1 MNLTFQKSLST
12 PYKNNSQKIRA
23 MSEVWTEQNIFC
35 PNCGEKLS
43 GLENNKKVSDFLCEN
58 CLENFEQKASK
69 KKFKWKV
76 ISSEY
81 YTLIKRLKEKN
92 KPHFFFLHY
101 IDLKYSVENFFVVP
115 KYFFVSEIIEK
126 RKPLSSTARRAG
138 WTASNILFDRIPN
151 SWKIYYI
158 EDGKEISKKKVLEK
172 WQKTAFL
179 KDIKK
184 DNLKWWI
191 LDIMNCVES
200 LNKKE
205 FNLKEIYAFEKDLK
219 ILHPENKN
227 IKAKI
232 RQQLQFLRD
241 KWYLEF
247 LEKRGNY
254 RVL

>member
-1 MNLTFQKSLST
+1 MELVFDISLST
-12 PYKNNSQKIRA
+12 SYKNNSQKIRV
-23 MSEVWTEQNIFC
+23 MSEKWTLENWFC
-35 PNCGEKLS
+35 PNCGSKLS
-43 GLENNKKVSDFLCEN
+43 ELENNKKVSDFLCEN

-69 KKFKWKV
+69 HKFKWKV

-81 YTLIKRLKEKN
+81 YTLIKRLEDRS

-101 IDLKYSVENFFVVP
+101 IDIKYSVEDFFVVP
-115 KYFFVSEIIEK
+115 KYFFVTDIIEK
-126 RKPLSSTARRAG
+126 RKSLSKNAKRAG
-138 WTASNILFDRIPN
+138 WTGSNILFDKIPD
-151 SWKIYYI
+151 SWKIYYV
-158 EDGKEISKKKVLEK
+158 ENWKEIPKEKVLEK

-179 KDIKK
+179 REIKK
-184 DNLKWWI
+184 DDLKGWI
-191 LDIMNCVES
+191 LDIMNIIES

-219 ILHPENKN
+219 VLHPENNN

-232 RQQLQFLRD
+232 RQQLQFLRN

-247 LEKRGNY
+247 VERGKY

>member
-1 MNLTFQKSLST
+1 MNLTFQTSLST
-12 PYKNNSQKIRA
+12 SYTNSSQKIRV
-23 MSEVWTEQNIFC
+23 MSENWTLENWFC
-35 PNCGEKLS
+35 PNCGSKLTE
-43 GLENNKKVSDFLCEN
+43 LENNKKVSDFLCKN

-101 IDLKYSVENFFVVP
+101 IDIKYSVEDFFVVP
-115 KYFFVSEIIEK
+115 KYFFIPEIIEK
-126 RKPLSSTARRAG
+126 RKPLSKNARRAG
-138 WTASNILFDRIPN
+138 WTGSNILFNKIPN
-151 SWKIYYI
+151 SWKIYYV
-158 EDGKEISKKKVLEK
+158 ENWKEISKEKVLEK
-172 WQKTAFL
+172 WQKIAFL

-184 DNLKWWI
+184 NNLKGWI
-191 LDIMNCVES
+191 LDIMNCIES
-200 LNKKE
+200 LNKEE
-205 FNLKEIYAFEKDLK
+205 FSLKEIYAFENDLE

-247 LEKRGNY
+247 LERGKY
-254 RVL
+254 KVL

>member
-1 MNLTFQKSLST
+1 MNLKFKTSLA
-12 PYKNNSQKIRA
+12 KNYTSNSQKIRA
-23 MSEVWTEQNIFC
+23 MSEPWTEENIFC
-35 PNCGEKLS
+35 PNCWS
-43 GLENNKKVSDFLCEN
+43 NIVNLENNKAVSDFLCES

-81 YTLIKRLKEKN
+81 YTLIKRLDEKN

-101 IDLKYSVENFFVVP
+101 LDWIFSVNDFFVVP
-115 KYFFVSEIIEK
+115 KYFFVSDIIEK

-138 WTASNILFDRIPN
+138 WTGSNILFDKIPN

-158 EDGKEISKKKVLEK
+158 ENWKGISKEKVLEK

-184 DNLKWWI
+184 DNLKGWI
-191 LDIMNCVES
+191 LDIMNIVEF
-200 LNKKE
+200 LNKEK
-205 FNLKEIYAFEKDLK
+205 FSLKEIYAFENDLK
-219 ILHPENKN
+219 KLHPENKN

-247 LEKRGNY
+247 LERGKY
-254 RVL
+254 KVL